1 MPTTSAFAKVLTY
14 PTLALITLEG
24 NLRDV
29 LGEQTGES
37 LANFALGLAD
47 RNQQSMRLTL
57 RLKSSSVTSA
67 GRRISPSGYVTVDKD
82 FTAWQALNAVN
93 WRNSLQQRP

>member
-1 MPTTSAFAKVLTY
+1 MPATSAFVKVLTY
-14 PTLALITLEG
+14 PTLAPVTLES
-24 NLRDV
+24 NLHDM

-57 RLKSSSVTSA
+57 RLKPSSVTSA
-67 GRRISPSGYVTVDKD
+67 GRRISPSGDVTVDKD
-82 FTAWQALNAVN
+82 FTARQALNAVN
-93 WRNSLQQRP
+93 RRNSLQQRP